1 MGNAR
6 HAAAVVVVVVL
17 LVDVLLM
24 DVVVDV
30 LVDLAGT
37 VLLVAVAPVDSTA
50 TATELDAPGAATE
63 SGDRG
68 VPTHATTSVEVAT
81 TASMVVTEV

>member
-1 MGNAR
+1 M
-6 HAAAVVVVVVL
+6 VVL
-17 LVDVLLM
+17 LVDVLV

-63 SGDRG
+63 SGDLG
-68 VPTHATTSVEVAT
+68 VPTHATNSVEVAT
-81 TASMVVTEV
+81 TASMVVTDV